1 MCFNSLSL
9 WERARTVRRLGREK
23 KVTPMNYYELNT
35 TTNFTFLTGASH
47 PEELVKQAI
56 KSGYAG
62 IAITDECSLAGIVRA
77 YIEINN
83 QIEKKNCPEDF
94 KLIIGSRL
102 SVDWFKDQKMEIV
115 LISPCRK
122 AYAELST
129 LITRA
134 RRRAEKGSYQVK
146 LKDLSQYISR
156 CLCIWI
162 IDDNNQNTYKQLRL
176 LTDIFPQKLWIGYHR
191 LLQPNDYELYLHSLK
206 LAQYFNLPMV
216 AQNKVLMHQKKRLK
230 LQHCLTAIRENQT
243 IQSLGKQLIS
253 NAEQSLRPLDNLQK
267 LYPHNL
273 LNETQTIADLCYFSL
288 DELRY
293 EYPDEVLPEGASAS
307 AYLRQLC
314 FDGAQKRW
322 PNGIKAKDKKQLEYE
337 LKMIKELHYEHYFLT
352 VYDIVHFARKQ
363 NILCQGRGSAANSL
377 VCYCLSIT
385 EVSPEQNEMLFER
398 FISKERNEPP
408 DIDVDF
414 EHQRREEVIQ
424 YIYKK
429 YSRDRAALTATVITY
444 RLKSAI
450 RDVGKALGIDLAII
464 EYLSK
469 SMAWWDKLESLQNY
483 FQKMDLSRDDA
494 LANQFYELVMSILR
508 FPRHLSQH
516 VGGFIITRTPMS
528 NFVPVENATMADRTV
543 VQWDKYDIEA
553 LGLLKVDVLGLGML
567 TMIRKC
573 LEITA
578 SYSTISQLSDI
589 EKKDQK
595 TYDMICKADTVGIFQ
610 IESRAQMSML
620 PRLRPQNFYDLVIQ
634 IAIVRPGPIQGNMVH
649 PFLKRRNGEEAAVYH
664 NKDIE
669 KVLERT
675 LGVPIFQEQVIQL
688 AMVAASFSGGEADQ
702 LRRAMATWGR
712 NGNLYLFKEKL
723 VEGMLNNGYPQEFA
737 ERLFEQMKGFGSYGF
752 PESHSA
758 SFAILAYFSAW
769 LKRHHTAA
777 FYCALLNS
785 QPMGFYTPSQLVQDA
800 MRHRL
805 QILPV
810 NIDYSLWES
819 TISFIDDQPTGLR
832 LGMHLVKGFNEQAAQ
847 RVIQAREDKTFS
859 NIKDLVFRSQLNAVE
874 KDALVQANCL
884 PRLAKHRYQAQWQ
897 SLAIEESK
905 PLLIKLDSISSP
917 PSPTEL
923 SLKAPTEIED
933 MIIDYKSVG
942 LTLNKHPLKILR
954 ERNWLEPCKQAS
966 DLRGLRQG
974 QFVKVAGVVTCRQR
988 PGTASGVLFLTLED
1002 ETGNM
1007 NIIVWQRTL
1016 EKFRQQILG
1025 SRLLLIKGSIE
1036 REKSVVHVVAGYIQD
1051 ISDRLPAFKR
1061 RSRDFH

>member
-1 MCFNSLSL
+1 
-9 WERARTVRRLGREK
+9 
-23 KVTPMNYYELNT
+23 MNYHELNT

-47 PEELVKQAI
+47 PEELVRQAI
-56 KSGYAG
+56 QLGYAG
-62 IAITDECSLAGIVRA
+62 IAITDECSLAGVVRA
-77 YIEINN
+77 HIEIKN
-83 QIEKKNCPEDF
+83 QVEKDSNLKYF
-94 KLIIGSRL
+94 KLLIGSRL
-102 SVDWFKDQKMEIV
+102 KIDWFEDKKMEII
-115 LISPCRK
+115 LISPCRE

-162 IDDNNQNTYKQLRL
+162 VDEGNQDAYQQLRL
-176 LTDIFPQKLWIGYHR
+176 LTDIFPQRLWIGYHR
-191 LLQPNDYELYLHSLK
+191 LSQANDYELYLHCLK

-216 AQNKVLMHQKKRLK
+216 AQNKILMHTRKRLK
-230 LQHCLTAIRENQT
+230 LQHCLTAIHENQT
-243 IQSLGKQLIS
+243 IQNLGKQLVS
-253 NAEQSLRPLDNLQK
+253 NAEQSLRPLQTLRK
-267 LYPHNL
+267 LYPSNL
-273 LNETQTIADLCYFSL
+273 LHETKNIADLCHFSL
-288 DELRY
+288 NELRY
-293 EYPDEVLPEGASAS
+293 EYPDEVLPKGVSAS
-307 AYLRQLC
+307 HYLRQLC
-314 FDGAQKRW
+314 FDGAKKRW
-322 PNGIKAKDKKQLEYE
+322 PNGIKEKDKKQLEYE
-337 LKMIKELHYEHYFLT
+337 LKVIKELHYEHYFLT
-352 VYDIVHFARKQ
+352 VYDIVSFARKQ
-363 NILCQGRGSAANSL
+363 SILCQGRGSAANSL
-377 VCYCLSIT
+377 VCYCLFIT
-385 EVSPEQNEMLFER
+385 EVSPDQNEMLFER
-398 FISKERNEPP
+398 FISQERNEPP

-450 RDVGKALGIDLAII
+450 RDVGKALGIDIAII

-483 FQKMDLSRDDA
+483 FQKMDVSRDDT
-494 LANQFYELVMSILR
+494 LASQFYELVMSILR

-528 NFVPVENATMADRTV
+528 TFVPVENATMADRTV

-553 LGLLKVDVLGLGML
+553 LGLMKVDVLGLGML

-578 SYSTISQLSDI
+578 NYSKTSQLEDI
-589 EKKDQK
+589 PKEDKL
-595 TYDMICKADTVGIFQ
+595 TYDMMCKSDTVGVFQ

-620 PRLRPQNFYDLVIQ
+620 PRLRPQKFYDLVIQ

-649 PFLKRRNGEEAAVYH
+649 PFLKCRNGEEEPVYH
-664 NKDIE
+664 NEEIKE
-669 KVLERT
+669 VLQRT
-675 LGVPIFQEQVIQL
+675 LGIPIFQEQVIQL
-688 AMVAASFSGGEADQ
+688 AMVAAGFSGGEADQ

-723 VEGMLNNGYPQEFA
+723 VSGMLKNGYPQEFA

-800 MRHRL
+800 MRHRI

-810 NIDYSLWES
+810 DIDDSLWES
-819 TISFIDDQPTGLR
+819 TVTFNNAHPVPQAIR

-847 RVIQAREDKTFS
+847 RVIQSRNHKAFA
-859 NIKDLVFRSQLNAVE
+859 NIKDLVFRAQLNAIE
-874 KDALVQANCL
+874 KDALVQANSL

-897 SLAIEESK
+897 SLAIEDSK
-905 PLLIKLDSISSP
+905 PLLIKLDSIAHP
-917 PSPTEL
+917 PSKTEKDL
-923 SLKAPTEIED
+923 TAPTEIED
-933 MIIDYKSVG
+933 MLIDYKSVG
-942 LTLNKHPLKILR
+942 LTLNKHPIKILR
-954 ERNWLEPCKQAS
+954 ERNWLEPCKKAS

-988 PGTASGVLFLTLED
+988 PGTASGVLFITLED

-1007 NIIVWQRTL
+1007 NIIVWQRTV

-1051 ISDRLPAFKR
+1051 ISEHFPEFR
-1061 RSRDFH
+1061 RNSRDFH